1 MMDVK
6 NVLCSVQLHS
16 GLRPC
21 LNFLRLNAWLCE
33 GAWSL
38 CVSQGDVASSTLAQ
52 GRVPTLK
59 PILPF
64 LQQTQASM
72 RKTKVKRPEKE
83 MATTARDED
92 QVSSLS
98 GAPSAGHRNSDM
110 QTYYTQRGRHVD
122 RGEQIVR

>member
-1 MMDVK
+1 M
-6 NVLCSVQLHS
+6 
-16 GLRPC
+16 
-21 LNFLRLNAWLCE
+21 
-33 GAWSL
+33 
-38 CVSQGDVASSTLAQ
+38 ASRTLPQ

-64 LQQTQASM
+64 LQQMQASM

-98 GAPSAGHRNSDM
+98 GAPSAGHIKRDKSCENVAEDGGSSKQPEVSAGSHSDPL
-110 QTYYTQRGRHVD
+110 
-122 RGEQIVR
+122 